1 MNRQENNAERKPN
14 IVESLFL
21 GCTIQEVPKLL
32 PGLLVVAALVALVI
46 LLTNYINKAIGISG
60 LISYILMVIVIGMVI
75 RNLVRMPIIFN
86 PGINFCVRKLLRL
99 GIIILG
105 IRLSFFDV
113 IRIGAWGV
121 PIVLV
126 CILVGLLV
134 TVYFGRLLKVPE
146 RLATLIAVGT
156 GICGAS
162 AIVATAPGI
171 EAKDEEVSY
180 AIANITIFGIL
191 AMAIYPFI
199 VHTIF
204 HNDMTMTGLFLGTAI
219 HETSQ
224 VTGAGMIYNQTFNIT
239 EFPSTL
245 DIAVVTKLV
254 RNVMMV
260 LIIPL
265 MSFVYARRTGAFKNK
280 KGGWV
285 KKALQLF
292 PLFIIGFLLLAVLR
306 SIGDAGIQGSGLAFG
321 LWSSTTWK
329 SITADMNTWAGY
341 ILAAAMAGVGL
352 STSFKSMKGLG
363 IKPFYVGF
371 FAAIMVGLAALIL
384 VLVFSKFVSL

>member
-1 MNRQENNAERKPN
+1 MSRRGSNNVRKPN
-14 IVESLFL
+14 IAENLFL
-21 GCTIQEVPKLL
+21 GCTVQEVPQLL
-32 PGLLVVAALVALVI
+32 PGLLLVAALVAVVI
-46 LLTNYINKAIGISG
+46 FLTDFINKAIGISG
-60 LISYILMVIVIGMVI
+60 LISYILMVILIGIIIKNTVKI
-75 RNLVRMPIIFN
+75 PAIFN

-99 GIIILG
+99 GIIMLG
-105 IRLSFFDV
+105 IRLSFLDV
-113 IRIGAWGV
+113 LRIGAWGI

-126 CILVGLLV
+126 CILVGILV

-171 EAKDEEVSY
+171 EAKDEEVTY

-191 AMAIYPFI
+191 AMALYPFLA
-199 VHTIF
+199 HTIF
-204 HNDMTMTGLFLGTAI
+204 NNDMTMTGLFLGTAI

-239 EFPSTL
+239 QFPSTL

-260 LIIPL
+260 IVIPV
-265 MSFVYARRTGAFKNK
+265 MSFVYARRTGAFAGT
-280 KGGWV
+280 GGNRV

-292 PLFIIGFLLLAVLR
+292 PLFIIGFLLLAVVR
-306 SIGDAGIQGSGLAFG
+306 SIGDAGIQGGGPAFG
-321 LWSSTTWK
+321 IWSSDAWK
-329 SITADMNTWAGY
+329 SMTDTIKDWAGY

-371 FAAIMVGLAALIL
+371 FAAIMVGIVAVIMVS
-384 VLVFSKFVSL
+384 VLSRFVTL